1 MKKKTTFDIRRDGEA
16 LAMRL
21 SELFAQEAAEG
32 PTDAVA
38 GAAKEVSSALAQY
51 EGDLAEKF
59 LAIDFATKRAAQ
71 DIDGLKTQI
80 ATFKRA
86 IAAAQRTVER
96 CKELSIALFHSRQA
110 TLGKEEGRHMNLPD
124 GSKAWLVQK
133 ETVPRVVW
141 AQRNEHLLPDDVKV
155 EDTVTRVDKDLLLEW
170 AESAT
175 PPTDAHG
182 EPVVRI
188 EWVDPTHTRRR

>member
-1 MKKKTTFDIRRDGEA
+1 MKKKTTHDIMRDGEA

-21 SELFAQEAAEG
+21 SDLFAQEERDG
-32 PTDAVA
+32 LDDAHHVA
-38 GAAKEVSSALAQY
+38 RAIEQDLAQY
-51 EGDLAEKF
+51 ENDLAEKF

-71 DIDGLKTQI
+71 NIDGLKAQI
-80 ATFKRA
+80 DTFKRS
-86 IAAAQRTVER
+86 IKAAERTIER
-96 CKELSIALFHSRQA
+96 CKELSIAIFHSRQA
-110 TLGKEEGRHMNLPD
+110 TLGMEEGRHMKLPD
-124 GSKAWLVQK
+124 QSKAWLVQK
-133 ETVPRVVW
+133 EATPRAVW
-141 AQRNEHLLPDDVKV
+141 AKRNEHLLPADVKV

-175 PPTDAHG
+175 PPTDDHG